1 MCGPKITASWRRQ
14 LRQNQIHSSFWCC
27 FLSLQL
33 WFFDLCSDTSTGMID
48 IIHDIHAHIHTH
60 PAIARGGWK
69 ESIPFYTLDRGIVV
83 SLCDTS
89 RTIEEHDKQ
98 TSGHLAN
105 RQQGKKSEEE
115 KKTKE
120 ENRPNNIATRN
131 GTTGQDKQRN
141 KVKHMF

>member
-1 MCGPKITASWRRQ
+1 M
-14 LRQNQIHSSFWCC
+14 
-27 FLSLQL
+27 
-33 WFFDLCSDTSTGMID
+33 
-48 IIHDIHAHIHTH
+48 
-60 PAIARGGWK
+60 
-69 ESIPFYTLDRGIVV
+69 
-83 SLCDTS
+83 
-89 RTIEEHDKQ
+89 
-98 TSGHLAN
+98 TSGYLAN